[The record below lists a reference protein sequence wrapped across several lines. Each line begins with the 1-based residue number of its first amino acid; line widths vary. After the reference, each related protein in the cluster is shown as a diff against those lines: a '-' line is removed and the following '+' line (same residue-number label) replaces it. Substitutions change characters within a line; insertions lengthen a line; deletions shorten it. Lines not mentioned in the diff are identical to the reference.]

1 MPSVYCFCG
10 YKNNYSSTK
19 PKVCESCGEPLERK
33 PTPKHHQT
41 RKARYQE
48 EEEEIDS
55 FAQEEPEFDAEAIRA
70 SIRLHKDG
78 NEGKFMTVEEL
89 RKSDASF
96 SRGSAPVEND
106 VREQVIGEMMGTR
119 KPSAEPFIPPSE
131 GPTGVRKV
139 SRLVR

>member
-19 PKVCESCGEPLERK
+19 PKTCESCGEPLEK
-33 PTPKHHQT
+33 KLAPKHHQT
-41 RKARYQE
+41 RRAHYEEPEEIDDFQE
-48 EEEEIDS
+48 EE
-55 FAQEEPEFDAEAIRA
+55 QFDAEAIRA

-106 VREQVIGEMMGTR
+106 IREQVIGEMIGTR

-131 GPTGVRKV
+131 GPTSVRKV
-139 SRLVR
+139 SRLAR